1 MNYLAI
7 RRLLAAALLSFCPV
21 CTAAQEGTAGP
32 MEDWQNQL
40 RAIGAAVID
49 GKFAAAEQASAAL
62 ANVMA
67 DQIVGGVGT
76 DLLFGITTAYR
87 AAALVGQGRIEEGV
101 WHWQVAQQLF
111 PRVAEID
118 LAHFGSDAAI
128 LAEHPPRVPQQEST
142 APGVASVGTFVPP
155 RRLESPLP
163 RFPTGRALQ
172 GLKVDVVVQVIV
184 GMDGRP
190 REPVILDSRGEVTLV
205 YSALDALS
213 RWVFEPGRRD
223 GVAEPALYKLTV
235 TFVVPDA

>member
-1 MNYLAI
+1 MRCFAI
-7 RRLLAAALLSFCPV
+7 RGLVALALVGLCPLRTMAQEAAASPV
-21 CTAAQEGTAGP
+21 EA
-32 MEDWQNQL
+32 WQDEL
-40 RAIGAAVID
+40 RGLGAALID
-49 GKFAAAEQASAAL
+49 GQFAVAERSSAAL
-62 ANVMA
+62 AEAMA

-87 AAALVGQGRIEEGV
+87 AVALVGQGRIEEGV

-111 PRVAEID
+111 PGVAEID
-118 LAHFGSDAAI
+118 LARFGPNAAL
-128 LAEHPPRVPQQEST
+128 LAEHPPRVPRGESA
-142 APGVASVGTFVPP
+142 APRDGSSGTFVPP

-163 RFPTGRALQ
+163 RFPSGRALQ
-172 GLKVDVVVQVIV
+172 GLKVDVVVQVVV
-184 GMDGRP
+184 GTDGHP

>member
-1 MNYLAI
+1 
-7 RRLLAAALLSFCPV
+7 
-21 CTAAQEGTAGP
+21 

-40 RAIGAAVID
+40 QAIGAALID
-49 GKFAAAEQASAAL
+49 GKFVAAEQASAGL
-62 ANVMA
+62 ADVMA
-67 DQIVGGVGT
+67 DQIVGGVGA

-87 AAALVGQGRIEEGV
+87 AAALVGQGRIEQGV

-111 PRVAEID
+111 PQVAEID
-118 LAHFGSDAAI
+118 LARFGPDAAI
-128 LAEHPPRVPQQEST
+128 LAEHPPRVPRAENANSGSGSGG
-142 APGVASVGTFVPP
+142 AFVPP
-155 RRLESPLP
+155 RRVESPLP
-163 RFPTGRALQ
+163 RFPSGRALR
-172 GLKVDVVVQVIV
+172 GLKVDVVVQVVV
-184 GMDGRP
+184 GVDGRP